1 LIRDNRNIN
10 LTNQLTDILYNKIK
24 EQCIDENNKLNYE
37 RIIISIMD
45 LLNNLHKNFFLKKT
59 YYENYLNYSLANDDY
74 IILYV
79 RIYTHDRLLLLN
91 KAINNQR
98 YKLECF
104 YTIYHIKENNIDI
117 NDDIIDLL
125 YYECKNDTEN
135 NMSICKT

>member
-1 LIRDNRNIN
+1 MFNPFLVF
-10 LTNQLTDILYNKIK
+10 QEKQIK
-24 EQCIDENNKLNYE
+24 E
-37 RIIISIMD
+37 R
-45 LLNNLHKNFFLKKT
+45 
-59 YYENYLNYSLANDDY
+59 

-125 YYECKNDTEN
+125 YYECKNDTDN